1 MNRLERTFM
10 IDKLLVISHLSDFR
24 VSGRTKLISFK
35 LTLRGKSKRLTLY
48 KLTFAINVYRIRISF
63 DYLSFKLGTNLILS
77 Q

>member
-10 IDKLLVISHLSDFR
+10 IDKLLVISHLSNFR

-35 LTLRGKSKRLTLY
+35 LTITGKSKRFSVY

-63 DYLSFKLGTNLILS
+63 DYFSFKLGTNLILS
-77 Q
+77 R